1 MVWLNDCIISN
12 CLARF
17 KRTRVENKS
26 MTTFHQIKK
35 LSKGLAPTASALA
48 LTVTLAACGGG
59 GGDTAQP
66 GDGETP
72 TNNAFA
78 NTVSLTGA
86 GASFP
91 APLYQGWFVALNQ
104 QTPNLEVNYQSVGSG
119 AGVEQ
124 FMSKTVDF
132 GASDVAMDDE
142 EIAKVNGEVIMLPM
156 TAGSIVMAYNLPG
169 LEGLKLSQE
178 NLAGIMLGNITQWN
192 DPKLVADNPDL
203 TLPDRPITVVHRS
216 DGSGTT
222 AVFTM
227 NLAAM
232 SPEFKDTIGEGKTV
246 EWPTSKG
253 KFIGGKGNE
262 GVTAGI
268 QQNEGAIGYVEYGYA
283 SNNNLTMA
291 ALQNKDGEFIVPTD
305 ENASAT
311 LAAVELPENLR
322 EFITNPTGAESYPIV
337 TYTWMLV
344 YPTYSDP
351 EKAKGM
357 EAMIEFGLN
366 EGQQMAPAL
375 GYVPL
380 PQNVREKV
388 AAAADNLSPDYTIT
402 LK

>member
-1 MVWLNDCIISN
+1 
-12 CLARF
+12 
-17 KRTRVENKS
+17 
-26 MTTFHQIKK
+26 MTTFDQIKK
-35 LSKGLAPTASALA
+35 LSKGLMPGASALA

-59 GGDTAQP
+59 GGGGDTAQP
-66 GDGETP
+66 GGETKAP
-72 TNNAFA
+72 NDAFPEK
-78 NTVSLTGA
+78 VSLTGA

-104 QTPNLEVNYQSVGSG
+104 ETPNLEVNYQSVGSG

-124 FMSKTVDF
+124 FTSKTVDF

-169 LEGLKLSQE
+169 VEGLKLSQAVLGE
-178 NLAGIMLGNITQWN
+178 IMLGNITKWN

-203 TLPDRPITVVHRS
+203 TLPDQPITVVHRS

-222 AVFTM
+222 GVFTK
-227 NLAAM
+227 NLSDM
-232 SPEFKDTIGEGKTV
+232 SPEFGKVIGEGKTV
-246 EWPTSKG
+246 EWPTTKG

-283 SNNNLTMA
+283 KNNGLTMA
-291 ALQNKDGEFIVPTD
+291 LLQNKDGNFVEPTD
-305 ENASAT
+305 ANASAT

-322 EFITNPTGAESYPIV
+322 AFIINAPGPESYPIV
-337 TYTWMLV
+337 SYTWMLV

-351 EKAKGM
+351 AKAKGM

-366 EGQQMAPAL
+366 QGQTMAPEL
-375 GYVPL
+375 GYVQL

-388 AAAADNLSPDYTIT
+388 AAAADKLSPDYTIT